1 MLLAV
6 GGDSVLG
13 AGLDLLPIDPPGDR
27 HVGDGQLALKLG
39 RLPLLDVGVFQRN
52 DPLPLG
58 DRERERGGSASPR
71 HLIEIY
77 STIILN
83 KK

>member
-39 RLPLLDVGVFQRN
+39 RLPLLSCLLH
-52 DPLPLG
+52 LPSQLK
-58 DRERERGGSASPR
+58 
-71 HLIEIY
+71 
-77 STIILN
+77 N
-83 KK
+83 